1 MAAEPILPFRVTDS
15 NGRPY
20 SGAKLRFYEEG
31 TLTPQAVYADAD
43 LTTSLGAVLTAD
55 SGGLFPAA
63 YFDSSKIYRGVC
75 ENATGSVTIFDM
87 DPINFTGMTVVSSR
101 TALAGIGA
109 SANRTA
115 YLNEGD
121 RSGWFT
127 CKAGSPPSDTLQGI
141 YVASDTGGFYW
152 ERQWDGINGLP
163 EWFGATADS
172 STGSV
177 PANNVSAITACLALC
192 PVTLLGMGDYFTNAV
207 IRVPPYRTLQGQ
219 GSYRAGSGSG
229 TRIVVMSATADV
241 LAVGLAAYPGSINDM
256 AKQCNVIGLSVA
268 RDRPVTPAA
277 PGFDSTCPCG
287 VRMTFALHSKLVDVY
302 SDDHSAGFYFNG
314 VVRSIVEDCKAFRQT
329 SGTTTT
335 NDFFRGFWCDGG
347 GSYGLSGGNGSLF
360 LNYCNV
366 SVGGSPTLTTSIGF
380 LLNSAFVDTTLLQ
393 PEATATVIG
402 IQLDGENNAAAP
414 AHIDVDIDTPILD
427 AIIGTGIEIKNTNNY
442 AAVEIRGGYVGLT
455 GATAFAGYHIHDCQG
470 VTIYGGE
477 VWGNVAAAAGANVL
491 GAFIDTVGRLSIKDL
506 KMIDCKRPY
515 GLTAV
520 ADFQIDGLV
529 NNYSKTGSQ
538 AAFDL
543 TNCTIGRI
551 TASITGTGSAFP
563 SGVSCN
569 GTGNVRITVDPTGI
583 NPACITGGATN
594 KVQINAIAITA
605 PGYYT
610 SAGAGGSSGAG
621 INVTGITA

>member
-1 MAAEPILPFRVTDS
+1 MASAPILPFRVTDA
-15 NGRPY
+15 NGNPY
-20 SGAKLRFYEEG
+20 SGAKFRFYEEG

-43 LTTSLGAVLTAD
+43 LTISLGAVLTAD
-55 SGGLFPAA
+55 SGGLFSPA
-63 YFDSSKIYRGVC
+63 YFDASKVYRGIC
-75 ENATGSVTIFDM
+75 ENSTGSVTIFDM
-87 DPINFTGMTVVSSR
+87 DPINPTGMTVVSSR
-101 TALAGIGA
+101 TGLAEVGA
-109 SANRTA
+109 SANRVA
-115 YLNEGD
+115 YLNEGG

-127 CKAGSPPSDTLQGI
+127 CKAGTPPTDTLEGI
-141 YVASDTGGFYW
+141 YVVSDTASFYW

-172 STGSV
+172 SSGSV
-177 PANNVSAITACLALC
+177 PADNVAAIVACLALC
-192 PVTLLGMGDYFTNAV
+192 PVTLLGMNDYFTNAV
-207 IRVPPYRTLQGQ
+207 IRVPPYRTLRGH
-219 GSYRAGSGSG
+219 GSYRAASGSG

-241 LAVGLAAYPGSINDM
+241 LAVGLAAYPGAINDM

-268 RDRPVTPAA
+268 RDRPVTPAT
-277 PGFDSTCPCG
+277 PGSDNAAPCG

-302 SDDHSAGFYFNG
+302 ADDHSIGFYFNG

-329 SGTTTT
+329 SGTSAT
-335 NDFFRGFWCDGG
+335 NDFFRGFWADGG

-380 LLNSAFVDTTLLQ
+380 ILNNAFVDTTLLQ
-393 PEATATVIG
+393 PEATSTVIG

-427 AIIGTGIEIKNTNNY
+427 AITGTGIEIKNTNNY
-442 AAVEIRGGYVGLT
+442 AAVEIRGGYIGLT
-455 GATAFAGYHIHDCQG
+455 GAAAFAGYHINSCQG
-470 VTIYGGE
+470 VSIYGGE
-477 VWGNVAAAAGANVL
+477 VWGNNASAAGADVL
-491 GAFIDTVGRLSIKDL
+491 GAFIDTVGRLSMKDV

-520 ADFQIDGLV
+520 ADFQIDGLI

-538 AAFDL
+538 AAFNL
-543 TNCTIGRI
+543 VNCTIGRI
-551 TASITGTGSAFP
+551 TASITGTSNAFP
-563 SGVSCN
+563 AGVNCS
-569 GTGNVRITVDPTGI
+569 GTGNVTITVDPTGI
-583 NPACITGGATN
+583 NPACINGGAAN
-594 KVQINAIAITA
+594 KVTINAIAITA